1 MRYEEPRLVCTN
13 LPITHTWR
21 RIRLSE
27 RSIIGWA
34 APQAPCRISIA
45 AFLYK
50 PLPFT
55 LANFFSLNGGEV
67 SGTASTCRCP
77 ILALVCKMGN
87 CFLPA

>member
-1 MRYEEPRLVCTN
+1 
-13 LPITHTWR
+13 
-21 RIRLSE
+21 
-27 RSIIGWA
+27 
-34 APQAPCRISIA
+34 
-45 AFLYK
+45 LYK